1 MYSMNDIYLLMIL
14 IIVSILLA
22 IYIYYNLYYMIY
34 LRYPNIRLLKNRS
47 KKKEEEEI

>member
-1 MYSMNDIYLLMIL
+1 MMYSMNDIYLLMIL

-34 LRYPNIRLLKNRS
+34 LRYPNIRLLKNRKR
-47 KKKEEEEI
+47 KKLEEI